1 MCYIRSLMSQ
11 HEILT
16 ILERTKIIRLNSKN
30 KMLFLFKTSLSLK
43 MPYDNT
49 LNDMKI
55 MTTPHYDLIVVHKF

>member
-16 ILERTKIIRLNSKN
+16 FQEITKMIRLNSKN

-43 MPYDNT
+43 MSNDNI

-55 MTTPHYDLIVVHKF
+55 MTTPNYDLISCL